1 MTSITR
7 STQSR
12 RAMLAAAVVAAASMA
27 GCASLSTKT
36 TEQEVAELAQQR
48 WDLLVNG
55 DFDKAYQFTQPG
67 YRALASV
74 DDYKK
79 RFGGAGRWKAA
90 KVLGATCEADRCS
103 VRIHLT
109 TINRV
114 PGFTRSLPE
123 LSTHFDEVWLRDEGR
138 WWYYQAS

>member
-36 TEQEVAELAQQR
+36 PEQEVAELAQQR

-79 RFGGAGRWKAA
+79 RFGGAGRW
-90 KVLGATCEADRCS
+90 
-103 VRIHLT
+103 
-109 TINRV
+109 
-114 PGFTRSLPE
+114 
-123 LSTHFDEVWLRDEGR
+123 
-138 WWYYQAS
+138 